1 MVIETIKKR
10 RSIREYTYEEI
21 SDKDIY
27 EILNAGLYAPSGK
40 NRHPWRFLVVRDK
53 LKIKQIS
60 KHTIYSRFVRNAP
73 VLILVYISPS
83 VEYPLEKDILSV
95 GMCIQN
101 ILLAATDMGYGSC
114 VIGELFNKDLQDI
127 FAYRKGCKLACGICI
142 GKPKTN
148 PIIKNPL
155 NLEDFLLI
163 SEQE

>member
-27 EILNAGLYAPSGK
+27 EVLNAGLNAPSGK
-40 NRHPWRFLVVRDK
+40 NRQPWRFLVVKNK

-60 KHTIYSRFVRNAP
+60 KHTIYSRFIRNAP

-83 VEYPLEKDILSV
+83 DEYPLEKDRLSV

-101 ILLAATDMGYGSC
+101 ILLVATDMGYGTC
-114 VIGELFNKDLQDI
+114 VIGELFNKDLDEI
-127 FAYRKGCKLACGICI
+127 FLVGKENILVCGICI
-142 GKPKTN
+142 GKPKAN